1 LFPARV
7 RTWKQ
12 SIPSSST
19 TTATVGEAI
28 GAPARERLI
37 RETRIFSIALN
48 VPASFEAMV
57 RAVTPL

>member
-12 SIPSSST
+12 SIPSSS